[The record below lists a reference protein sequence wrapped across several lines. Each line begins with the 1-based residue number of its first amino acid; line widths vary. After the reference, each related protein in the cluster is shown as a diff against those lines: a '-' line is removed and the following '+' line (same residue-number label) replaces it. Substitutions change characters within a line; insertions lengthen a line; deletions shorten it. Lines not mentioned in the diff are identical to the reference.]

1 MNKRAGNVQ
10 YHTSVHTFILLLAA
24 CCLFAFLWEGRSKR
38 IKGRGWREKMVGA
51 SCGVMG
57 WCKSINVIFLLIVL
71 VLVYF
76 IRFCH
81 GCIRFCYL
89 VEWQNIING
98 LTFNNKSYFAGCFW
112 WLFLDT
118 VFLL

>member
-1 MNKRAGNVQ
+1 MV
-10 YHTSVHTFILLLAA
+10 TSMPNAVSILLYKL
-24 CCLFAFLWEGRSKR
+24 CDLG
-38 IKGRGWREKMVGA
+38 
-51 SCGVMG
+51 GVMG
-57 WCKSINVIFLLIVL
+57 CCKSINVIFLLIVL